1 MMSNYIVTMKK
12 VLTILLA
19 ASLMLV
25 GTQAFAQLS
34 ANAGYIN
41 STRTIKGYD
50 SENIHGA
57 YVGVSLNLMLS
68 DSFGIAPGLYYSL
81 LAGKQNL
88 IDFDALLRVDG
99 SMKEHALNLPVYL
112 NYNFY
117 LGRDS
122 RFFIY
127 AGPTLQYGLSS
138 KVKGEF
144 NSIFG
149 HGTSTYDNYQEDMNR
164 FNLFLG
170 GGVGF
175 DAGSFKVTVG
185 YDYGM
190 LNLSKDKN
198 DPATHR
204 GNLKIGIGF
213 NF

>member
-1 MMSNYIVTMKK
+1 MKK
-12 VLTILLA
+12 VFVTLLA
-19 ASLMLV
+19 AGLMLL
-25 GTQAFAQLS
+25 GTDAFAQLS
-34 ANAGYIN
+34 VNAGYLN
-41 STRTIKGYD
+41 STKTIKGYD

-68 DSFGIAPGLYYSL
+68 DSFGISPGLYYSL

-88 IDFDALLRVDG
+88 VDLDTILRIDG
-99 SMKEHALNLPVYL
+99 SMKEHALNLPVYM
-112 NYNFY
+112 NYGFY
-117 LGRDS
+117 LGHDS

-138 KVKGEF
+138 KVKGEI
-144 NSIFG
+144 NSIVG
-149 HGTSTYDNYQEDMNR
+149 HSSSTYDNYKDDMNR

-204 GNLKIGIGF
+204 SNLKIGIGF